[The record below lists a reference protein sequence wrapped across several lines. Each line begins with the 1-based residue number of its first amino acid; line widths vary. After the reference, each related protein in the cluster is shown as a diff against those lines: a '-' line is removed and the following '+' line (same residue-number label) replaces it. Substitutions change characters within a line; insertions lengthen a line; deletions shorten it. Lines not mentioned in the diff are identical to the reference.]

1 MGYVTQ
7 LMEHESIAALNAQRT
22 MEYNQHARRIAL
34 PMHPEL
40 EKVLLDQV
48 KVVQARSGVR
58 LYWC

>member
-1 MGYVTQ
+1 
-7 LMEHESIAALNAQRT
+7 MEHESIAALNAQRT